1 MKKNLQ
7 ILLILFSIICLDSCF
22 GRYVG
27 PMPNSKEAYRPI
39 YANRDQVEKIAL
51 ESPRKMVNPGK
62 IYVKG
67 DILFV
72 NEINSGIHIFDNSN
86 KSKPV
91 ATAFISILGN
101 VDIAAKENIIYA
113 DNVNDL
119 VAIDISSPTLIRV
132 TKRVKNLFNANT
144 QNFPPYRNTYFDCVD
159 EKKGVVIGWE
169 KYEIKDG
176 AIPNCRR

>member
-1 MKKNLQ
+1 MKNKSQGIFTLFA
-7 ILLILFSIICLDSCF
+7 LLFLASCF
-22 GRYVG
+22 GRYVE
-27 PMPNSKEAYRPI
+27 PSPNPKEGYRPV
-39 YANRDQVEKIAL
+39 YANREQLEKITL

-72 NEINSGIHIFDNSN
+72 NEINAGIHIFDNSN

-101 VDIAAKENIIYA
+101 VDIAAKENTIYA
-113 DNVNDL
+113 DNVTDL
-119 VAIDISSPTLIRV
+119 VAIDISSPSVIKV

-144 QNFPPYRNTYFDCVD
+144 QNFPPYRNTYFECVD
-159 EKKGVVIGWE
+159 EKKGVVVGWE
-169 KYEIKDG
+169 KYEIKEG
-176 AIPNCRR
+176 GIPNCRR